1 MEIRDCELQKFTRMN
16 SKQTSPF
23 DMDGPAGRYSS
34 RRPEHSV
41 VFFTCDAREAKSVSL
56 VGDFNDWQPDA
67 TPMQKMP
74 DGCWTV
80 RLELRHGSYRYLFL
94 VDGKPMLD
102 PRAQGV
108 VHEPNKWHTAASL
121 LMVS

>member
-1 MEIRDCELQKFTRMN
+1 M
-16 SKQTSPF
+16 
-23 DMDGPAGRYSS
+23 
-34 RRPEHSV
+34 
-41 VFFTCDAREAKSVSL
+41 FFTCDARQAESVSL
-56 VGDFNDWQPDA
+56 VGDFNDWQPEA

-74 DGCWTV
+74 DGCWTA
-80 RLELRHGSYRYLFL
+80 RLDLRHGSYRYLFL

-102 PRAQGV
+102 AHAQGV

>member
-1 MEIRDCELQKFTRMN
+1 MIPE
-16 SKQTSPF
+16 QTPPF
-23 DMDGPAGRYSS
+23 GSEGPAGRYSS
-34 RRPEHSV
+34 RRSEHSV
-41 VFFTCDAREAKSVSL
+41 VFFTCDAPQAKSVCL
-56 VGDFNDWQPDA
+56 VGDFNDWQADA
-67 TPMQKMP
+67 TRMQKMP
-74 DGCWTV
+74 DGCLAV
-80 RLELRHGSYRYLFL
+80 RLDLRHGSYRYLFL

>member
-1 MEIRDCELQKFTRMN
+1 MN
-16 SKQTSPF
+16 SKPTPPL
-23 DMDGPAGRYSS
+23 GTGGAEGNYSA
-34 RRPEHSV
+34 RRPKHSV
-41 VFFTCDAREAKSVSL
+41 VFFTCDAPHANNVSL
-56 VGDFNDWQPDA
+56 VGDFNNWQPDA
-67 TPMQKMP
+67 NPMQRMP

-108 VHEPNKWHTAASL
+108 VHEPNPLHEAASL
-121 LMVS
+121 IVVS